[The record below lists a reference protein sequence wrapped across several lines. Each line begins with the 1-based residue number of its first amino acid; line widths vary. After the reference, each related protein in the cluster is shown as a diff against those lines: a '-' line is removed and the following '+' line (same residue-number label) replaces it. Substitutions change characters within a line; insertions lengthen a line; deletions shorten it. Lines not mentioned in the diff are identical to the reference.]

1 MCMQIIMA
9 TISIKQQTI
18 IIMSL
23 VTSIMVT
30 KEFINELIYNL
41 FFFIW
46 ILFFYLLNFNKLLF

>member
-1 MCMQIIMA
+1 MQVLLIIIMCMQIIMP

-18 IIMSL
+18 IIMDL

-41 FFFIW
+41 FFFI
-46 ILFFYLLNFNKLLF
+46 